1 MNLKKIHAFCCS
13 YIVLCTHG
21 ITPTSVFF
29 IISSKRV
36 VFPLTNIVIIYCV
49 VETRSSDSTQQKT
62 FTLLHMWLHGY
73 PSLGRDRRATFR
85 LEAGAH

>member
-13 YIVLCTHG
+13 GIVLCTHG

-49 VETRSSDSTQQKT
+49 VEI
-62 FTLLHMWLHGY
+62 H
-73 PSLGRDRRATFR
+73 
-85 LEAGAH
+85 